1 MTSESTRYTSTPLV
15 GPLTLEIAVL
25 APKRPISQ
33 ILDGE
38 VVVDHSPLFDFRRRR
53 INDGVGLEP
62 GSQFC
67 IHVGRNQR
75 RHRGEQ

>member
-1 MTSESTRYTSTPLV
+1 
-15 GPLTLEIAVL
+15 
-25 APKRPISQ
+25 
-33 ILDGE
+33 
-38 VVVDHSPLFDFRRRR
+38 
-53 INDGVGLEP
+53 VGLEP